1 MTKIKISKCIILLIL
16 ALCLSSIFIYYKHQ
30 SKEDYNVISLNKLQ
44 ILSSYQED
52 YFNII
57 KKHDALITLPIEVDN
72 DEAEK
77 DLVDLDKLFKEVE
90 LKVNPNNP
98 YLAKYKQIQE
108 QYKTC
113 DAETTVEIDNFMKS
127 YFDAVSDL
135 LKQVLNDAQNRLE
148 PDELKALSLDED
160 KWSVEV
166 EEYRDRF
173 DKKGFGTIGNYVYA
187 KYRINMMSFRI
198 LLLMLI

>member
-1 MTKIKISKCIILLIL
+1 MTKIKISKCIILLVL
-16 ALCLSSIFIYYKHQ
+16 ALCLSSSFMYYNQQ
-30 SKEDYNVISLNKLQ
+30 SKEDCNVISYNKLQ
-44 ILSSYQED
+44 ILSSYQKA

-57 KKHDALITLPIEVDN
+57 KKHDALITLPIEVDY

-77 DLVDLDKLFKEVE
+77 DLVDLDKLFEEVE

-127 YFDAVSDL
+127 YFDAVNDL

-160 KWSVEV
+160 KWDVEV